1 MKERKKMFRFNK
13 LTLAAAA
20 FFALSLAAT
29 TKAVPVAYVNATT
42 FATAAGSTTSNDF
55 QSETVGSPSPNYQT
69 SLTSMGITF
78 TASTGNTVG
87 FVNSSYPNFGL
98 APGNTALFL
107 NGSGFGSAVTI
118 TPLADTTAFGFYLKP
133 SSDTTVPPGS
143 TTLGQYTVTA
153 TTSDGQTLVQTV
165 SSNDFNTFSFVGFT
179 STPGTFLTSI
189 VISTVEGGSPL
200 IDNLS
205 FNGTPAAPTATPE
218 PATLMLFGTGLVG
231 LASVAR
237 KRHGARKGEDDSAGD
252 DA

>member
-1 MKERKKMFRFNK
+1 MFRFNK

-20 FFALSLAAT
+20 FFALSLAAAN
-29 TKAVPVAYVNATT
+29 TKATPVGYMGSAGNTA
-42 FATAAGSTTSNDF
+42 FTAAAGTTTSNDF
-55 QSETVGSPSPNYQT
+55 QGETVGSPAPNYQT

-78 TASTGNTVG
+78 TASGSDTVG

-98 APGNTALFL
+98 VAGNTALFL

-143 TTLGQYTVTA
+143 ATLGEYTVTA
-153 TTSDGQTLVQTV
+153 TTSDGQTLMQVI
-165 SSNDFNTFSFVGFT
+165 SSNDFSTFSFVGFT

-189 VISTVEGGSPL
+189 LITTTNGGSPL

-237 KRHGARKGEDDSAGD
+237 KRHGARKGEDGSAED